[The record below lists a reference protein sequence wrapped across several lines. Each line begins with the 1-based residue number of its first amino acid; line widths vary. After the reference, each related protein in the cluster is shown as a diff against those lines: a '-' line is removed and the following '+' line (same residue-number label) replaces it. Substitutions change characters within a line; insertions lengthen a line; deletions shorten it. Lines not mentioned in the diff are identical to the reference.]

1 MNSVRLYSNGTAVIS
16 REYVFEGQEPLRIS
30 IPVRKTD
37 LDDVISSLAVF
48 GDVTITGPPTYTPT
62 NADAPALALDPSSA
76 LRNLATKLVGA
87 SVEVEAGLPYKGK
100 LLGLQPHRRE
110 FERTFLE
117 QYRLVILTEKGVQQ
131 VEEASITAI
140 RFTDAVV
147 QAEIEKSLRSSL
159 GKIKPDSSTI
169 ELTVQP
175 NPGTTTA
182 IVTYATPV
190 AAWKVRYQIRMSSE
204 KSELEGQAVV
214 DNDTDDDWAE
224 TLITVITGEPI
235 TFSTDLAE
243 VRRPAR
249 SRVNV
254 VADRTIGA
262 VVAEPL
268 LPRAIAAAPPPDE
281 KTRGGGYGGG
291 GRGGGASQPSMAPRS
306 MVALAAVVPEL
317 RGATDRGR
325 AEQPQAEVRESGDFS
340 VFTSPDPVDVGA
352 KRSAIIPL
360 FRTDIGEAQVILF
373 YKEADD
379 PQRPFRAVRFKNQAA
394 HSLGRGVCEVF
405 VDGDFQGKCVLEP
418 TKPGEEAL
426 LIHAKETGVRVFKES
441 TRAGTRRM
449 AIRISEGAAYCEDL
463 NRQETV
469 YRVQNSHPE
478 TFPLEIEHPRTWPD
492 SKVDLSISSG
502 VHEAADIPG
511 GQRIGVTLP
520 AKGSLAVKVKEEQI
534 VEQRFSL
541 SASWLQGNV
550 IRLKAP
556 ASPNK
561 GIQECIDLQ
570 RRIDNLESEIKERE
584 AAAVTI
590 AEEQGRLMKLIPNG
604 HGEQANAWR
613 TDLAN
618 AEKELREIKRSVI
631 PKLRGQLK
639 EAQNALH
646 KALGSLRYEWS
657 KEPREEGR

>member
-16 REYVFEGQEPLRIS
+16 REYAFQDQEPLRIS

-37 LDDVISSLAVF
+37 LDDVISSLGVF

-62 NADAPALALDPSSA
+62 NADSPALTLDPASVFED
-76 LRNLATKLVGA
+76 LATKLAGA
-87 SVEVEAGLPYKGK
+87 SVEVEAGTTYSGRLV
-100 LLGLQPHRRE
+100 GLHRRRRE
-110 FERTFLE
+110 ANGVVFES
-117 QYRLVILTEKGVQQ
+117 RLLVVLTLKGVQQ

-140 RFTDAVV
+140 RFTDPMV
-147 QAEIEKSLRSSL
+147 QAEIDKALQSSL
-159 GKIKPDSSTI
+159 GGIRPDSSTVEMTI
-169 ELTVQP
+169 QP
-175 NPGTTTA
+175 NPGTTSA

-190 AAWKVRYQIRMSSE
+190 AAWKIRYQLRMSSQ

-214 DNDTDDDWAE
+214 DNDTDDDWAG

-249 SRVNV
+249 GRVNV
-254 VADRTIGA
+254 VADRTTGA
-262 VVAEPL
+262 V
-268 LPRAIAAAPPPDE
+268 AAAPVMPP
-281 KTRGGGYGGG
+281 
-291 GRGGGASQPSMAPRS
+291 PSMMIRSNFAIASRERKDAGDEDAPEFDAWDS
-306 MVALAAVVPEL
+306 MEMAK
-317 RGATDRGR
+317 
-325 AEQPQAEVRESGDFS
+325 QPQAEIRESGDFS

-360 FRTDIGEAQVILF
+360 FRAEVGEAQVLLF
-373 YKEADD
+373 YKERDD
-379 PQRPFRAVRFKNQAA
+379 PQRPFRAVRFTNHAT

-405 VDGDFQGKCVLEP
+405 VDGDFQGKSVLEP

-426 LIHAKETGVRVFKES
+426 LIHAKETGVRVFKERS
-441 TRAGTRRM
+441 RPETRRM
-449 AIRISEGAAYCEDL
+449 AIRISEGTVYCE
-463 NRQETV
+463 ESS
-469 YRVQNSHPE
+469 RVQTSYRIQNGHTD

-492 SKVDLSISSG
+492 SKLEISVSSG
-502 VHEAADIPG
+502 VPEEADIPG
-511 GQRIGVTLP
+511 GRRIRVTLP

-534 VEQRFSL
+534 VEQHYSL

-556 ASPNK
+556 ASPNQ

-570 RRIDNLESEIKERE
+570 RKIDDLESEIREKE
-584 AAAVTI
+584 AAAATI